1 MTQIQISDKKII
13 TGNFA
18 WSQHEGSWYVVGD
31 AGNENQ
37 TVIVTKKSGHKQT
50 IMIGGDVG
58 DGWNGSRRYEF
69 LEEIFTK
76 DDKIEEVT
84 PAQLR
89 AYKNMTNAIMRS
101 YTGSRFVIPKV
112 DERAGKREMSKIISQ
127 LSDMLDI
134 CSANEEWEV

>member
-1 MTQIQISDKKII
+1 MTQVQMSGEKIA

-18 WSQHEGSWYVVGD
+18 WSKNEEEWCIIGD

-37 TVIVTKKSGHKQT
+37 TVTVTKKSGQKQT
-50 IMIGGDVG
+50 IRIGGDIG
-58 DGWNGSRRYEF
+58 SGWNGTRKYEF

-84 PAQLR
+84 PAQLQ